1 MYPQSEVL
9 NTLKELAV
17 KAGEA
22 IMEVY
27 NTNFEVDY
35 KEDDSPLTMAD
46 RRANAIIVEQLK
58 ERYPQYAILS
68 EEEKDDKKRME
79 NEYCFIIDPLDGT
92 KEFVKRNGEFTV
104 NIALSH
110 SGTSIAGVIY
120 VPVTT
125 DLYYAS
131 TEEGAF

>member
-68 EEEKDDKKRME
+68 EEEK
-79 NEYCFIIDPLDGT
+79 
-92 KEFVKRNGEFTV
+92 EFK
-104 NIALSH
+104 
-110 SGTSIAGVIY
+110 TSTGGF
-120 VPVTT
+120 
-125 DLYYAS
+125 AS
-131 TEEGAF
+131 PFS